1 MQQEIAVEY
10 KSLQELGNEIRKINQ
25 ANGWNITAKS
35 DWNDVYKIPAIIA
48 LIHSE
53 ASEALE
59 AFRNDDT
66 ENFKEEMADILIRVL
81 DCIIA
86 FDVDFDVTVC
96 LKLEKNRNRAYRH
109 GGKKV

>member
-1 MQQEIAVEY
+1 MQPEIAVEY
-10 KSLQELGNEIRKINQ
+10 KSLQELGNEIRKINR
-25 ANGWNITAKS
+25 ANGWNIFARP
-35 DWNDVYKIPAIIA
+35 DWDDEYHIPAIIA

-81 DCIIA
+81 DCVVA
-86 FDVDFDVTVC
+86 LDVDFDVTVC
-96 LKLEKNRNRAYRH
+96 LKLAKNRNRGYRH